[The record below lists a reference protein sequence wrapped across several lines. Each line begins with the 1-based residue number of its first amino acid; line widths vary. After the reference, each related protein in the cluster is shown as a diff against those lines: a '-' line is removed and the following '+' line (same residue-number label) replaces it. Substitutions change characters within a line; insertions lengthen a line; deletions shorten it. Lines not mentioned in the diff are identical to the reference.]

1 METILCIKSARE
13 KSGMTQDQLSE
24 KSGVNRS
31 LLSQLETGALKN
43 TSTNTL
49 LKIANALG
57 CKITDLFLTQ
67 WV

>member
-1 METILCIKSARE
+1 MATILCIKAVRE

-31 LLSQLETGALKN
+31 LLSQLETGAVKN

-49 LKIANALG
+49 QKLAHALD
-57 CKITDLFLTQ
+57 CKITDLFLTE
-67 WV
+67 